1 MEKEIDAK
9 KEDSRDL
16 ETSKPQQTK
25 QTRIEL
31 FKERF
36 EAASRKLQE
45 RIAKFLGVIGLF
57 MLLPYVLLKLVELH
71 LHSSLVFSLAVALCF
86 AILIWLLWWVL
97 SKRFYS
103 VADTK
108 LPTDIYVP
116 LAIIIC
122 TSWHTMTC
130 FGALSSALYD
140 SDLIQVTPAP
150 PKHNFAQFT
159 DFFLWY
165 GLDLIPELDIN
176 KTFNWDVP
184 FQYTDNKVA
193 WLLLIFKIIIVWL
206 IIKQI
211 YSWNKWRKKRNVA

>member
-1 MEKEIDAK
+1 MGKGTVNQNQSGIE
-9 KEDSRDL
+9 SF
-16 ETSKPQQTK
+16 K
-25 QTRIEL
+25 Q
-31 FKERF
+31 RF
-36 EAASRKLQE
+36 DNVSQKLQE
-45 RIAKFLGVIGLF
+45 KVAKFIGVIGLF
-57 MLLPYVLLKLVELH
+57 MLLPYILLKLVETYLRST
-71 LHSSLVFSLAVALCF
+71 LIFSVATAICF
-86 AILIWLLWWVL
+86 GILIWLLWWVL

-122 TSWHTMTC
+122 TSWHAITC
-130 FGALSSALYD
+130 FGALTSALYD
-140 SDLIQVTPAP
+140 SDLIQLTPAP
-150 PKHNFAQFT
+150 PKQNFAQFT

-176 KTFNWDVP
+176 ETFNRDVP

-193 WLLLIFKIIIVWL
+193 WLILIFKIIVVWL

-211 YSWNKWRKKRNVA
+211 YSWNKWRKERNQKKGSISVQ

>member
-1 MEKEIDAK
+1 MEKEIDTN
-9 KEDSRDL
+9 KEDSRNL
-16 ETSKPQQTK
+16 ETSRPHPTN

-31 FKERF
+31 LKEKF
-36 EAASRKLQE
+36 EGASKKLQE
-45 RIAKFLGVIGLF
+45 SISKFLGVIALF
-57 MLLPYVLLKLVELH
+57 MLTPYGLLKLVELH
-71 LHSSLVFSLAVALCF
+71 LRSSLVFYLTVVLCF

-97 SKRFYS
+97 SKKFYN

-108 LPTDIYVP
+108 LSTDIYVP

-122 TSWHTMTC
+122 TSWHAMTC

-140 SDLIQVTPAP
+140 SGLIQVTPAP
-150 PKHNFAQFT
+150 AKHNFAQFT

-176 KTFNWDVP
+176 KTFNREPP
-184 FQYTDNKVA
+184 FQYTDNKIA
-193 WLLLIFKIIIVWL
+193 WLLLIFKVIIVWL

-211 YSWNKWRKKRNVA
+211 YSWNKWRKKRKIA